1 MLVLTDASLTD
12 DIAMLALITLPLMFP
27 KLEQFIV
34 YQDDLEPEK
43 FINIALANSH
53 FNEGT
58 YININ
63 SLKLSKRGNQ
73 FELYSLPSLN
83 FLLYS

>member
-12 DIAMLALITLPLMFP
+12 DITLLALITLPLMFP

-58 YININ
+58 YINN